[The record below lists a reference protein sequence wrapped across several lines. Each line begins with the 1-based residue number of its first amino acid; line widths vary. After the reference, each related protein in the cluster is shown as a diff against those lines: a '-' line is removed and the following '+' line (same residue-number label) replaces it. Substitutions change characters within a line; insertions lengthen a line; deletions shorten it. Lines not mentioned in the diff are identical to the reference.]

1 MKIHFIG
8 IGGIGVSSLVQYYL
22 SQGADVFGS
31 DLAHSEIT
39 DLLESKGAKLFIG
52 ENRKENISKDL
63 DLVIFSPAVSENNP
77 EFKQAKKYGIETL
90 SYPQALGRLSKNYF
104 TIAVSGSHG
113 KSTTS
118 AMLSLILIK
127 AGLDPTV
134 ILGTKLKEFGDS
146 NFRLGN
152 SNYLIIEA
160 DEYQVSFLNYSP
172 NVIILTNIEE
182 EHIDFFG
189 SLENIFRAFRDY
201 LNHLPKNGC
210 LIVNYDDENAKK
222 ISQAIDFKNL
232 DIKPFSLSLPDA
244 NKIKDILNVPG
255 EHNISNA
262 LGALTAARVLGISDE
277 TSIQALAEYHG
288 AWRRFD
294 MKEASVNGKRF
305 TIISDY
311 AHHPTEIKVTLR
323 ATKEKWPNKD
333 IWVIFQPH
341 QYQRTF
347 YLFKKLTKVFVEAE
361 LKKIIL
367 IPIYDVAGREEKEIK
382 EKVSSL
388 KLIEA
393 IKEKRE
399 CEENDILYL
408 SSIEDAKLFLEK
420 NIQGKEIVII
430 MGAGDIYELSKMFST

>member
-8 IGGIGVSSLVQYYL
+8 IGGIGVSSLAQYYL
-22 SQGADVFGS
+22 AQGADVFGS
-31 DLAHSEIT
+31 DLARSEIT
-39 DLLESKGAKLFIG
+39 DLLESKGVKLFIG

-63 DLVIFSPAVSENNP
+63 DLVVFSPAVPESNP
-77 EFKQAKKYGIETL
+77 EFNQAKQYGIETL

-118 AMLSLILIK
+118 AMISLILIK

-134 ILGTKLKEFGDS
+134 ILGTKLKEFEDS
-146 NFRLGN
+146 NFRLGK
-152 SNYLIIEA
+152 SNYLVIEA
-160 DEYQVSFLNYSP
+160 DEYQVSFLNYWP
-172 NVIILTNIEE
+172 NIIILTNIEE

-201 LNHLPKNGC
+201 LGHLPKDGC
-210 LIVNYDDENAKK
+210 LVVNYDDKNARK
-222 ISQAIDFKNL
+222 ISQMIDVKDLN
-232 DIKPFSLSLPDA
+232 IKPFSLSLPDA
-244 NKIKDILNVPG
+244 NEIKNILKIPG
-255 EHNISNA
+255 EHNVSNA

-277 TSIQALAEYHG
+277 TSIKALAEYQG

-294 MKEASVNGKRF
+294 IKEASIGDKQF
-305 TIISDY
+305 TIVSDY
-311 AHHPTEIKVTLR
+311 AHHPTEIRVTLK
-323 ATKEKWPNKD
+323 AAKEKWPDRN
-333 IWVIFQPH
+333 IWVVFQPH

-347 YLFKKLTKVFVEAE
+347 YLFKRLVKVFTEAKI
-361 LKKIIL
+361 KKIIL

-393 IKEKRE
+393 IRE
-399 CEENDILYL
+399 QREEGEENILYIP
-408 SSIEDAKLFLEK
+408 SIEEVKLFLEK
-420 NIQGKEIVII
+420 NIQGGEIVII